1 MRTGNYAPGLGCERL
16 MENTLSKKLS
26 EAIQVAKRALRVSKP
41 VKLFVGF
48 AVTALFGFALL
59 VVLKL
64 GEPTSGKSLDADYA
78 TVLLAALSAE
88 NRRAIPVVFIDV
100 DEQFYQ
106 SLNSPSYVPR
116 STLAELLAIAAA
128 GKPAAIIL
136 DFDTSLDRADE
147 VKPLEDY
154 LKSTARDNTPL
165 WLVRPFSTLPEGRDV
180 AGAGVDRGHDILDP
194 VVKSASAM
202 RWVSAYL
209 DTEKDWFLRRWR
221 SYQAVCSKGAS
232 VAYPSVAVAA
242 SSLVKRHDEAPRD
255 LDGWLRK
262 TATNHCNPTKT
273 AGEPATPPTWLRN
286 ANSTMTIPYGVGFTS
301 ELTRFGTTAIDGKL
315 VPTFSRFSAK
325 NLLDRKQRLITS
337 DPLDLSG
344 RVVIIGASYEAS
356 GDWHRTPLGRMP
368 GMYILGNLV
377 AFGSEALEE
386 NRWWGLKPFLLG
398 LIILGL
404 HTLSTIVF
412 RGPVALMFTLVGA
425 ASFIIAAVRM
435 GMAPA
440 TAYDGAVMGLALI
453 ALHATAE
460 ALIKSFSHGRRYP
473 HIGFVAHYA
482 LSDDGRKWW
491 SAYRRRR
498 PNDPA

>member
-1 MRTGNYAPGLGCERL
+1 MG
-16 MENTLSKKLS
+16 NTLSKKLS
-26 EAIQVAKRALRVSKP
+26 EAIKVAKRSLRLSRP
-41 VKLFVGF
+41 IRLSVGF
-48 AVTALFGFALL
+48 AVTVLFGFALL
-59 VVLKL
+59 VVLRL
-64 GEPTSGKSLDADYA
+64 GEPTGGKSLDADYA

-88 NRRAIPVVFIDV
+88 NRHAIPVVFVDV

-106 SLNSPSYVPR
+106 SLNSPSRVPR
-116 STLAELLAIAAA
+116 SNLAELLAIAAA
-128 GKPAAIIL
+128 GKPAAIIF
-136 DFDTSLDRADE
+136 DFDTSLDSVDE
-147 VKPLEDY
+147 IKPLKDY
-154 LKSTARDNTPL
+154 LKSVVQDNTPL
-165 WLVRPFSTLPEGRDV
+165 WLVRPFSSLPEGRDV

-194 VVKSASAM
+194 IVKSASAM

-209 DTEKDWFLRRWR
+209 SAEKDWFLRRWR
-221 SYQAVCSKGAS
+221 SYQAVCSKGAP

-242 SSLVKRHDEAPRD
+242 GSLIKRHDEAPRD

-262 TATNHCNPTKT
+262 TATSHCNPTQT
-273 AGEPATPPTWLRN
+273 AGEPTALPRWLGN

-301 ELTRFGTTAIDGKL
+301 ELARFGTTVIDGDA

-325 NLLDRKQRLITS
+325 NLLDRKQQLTSS

-386 NRWWGLKPFLLG
+386 NRWWGLKPFLFG
-398 LIILGL
+398 LILLGL
-404 HTLSTIVF
+404 HTLSTILF
-412 RGPVALMFTLVGA
+412 RGPVALIVTLAGA

-473 HIGFVAHYA
+473 RVGFVAHYA

-491 SAYRRRR
+491 SRYRRRR